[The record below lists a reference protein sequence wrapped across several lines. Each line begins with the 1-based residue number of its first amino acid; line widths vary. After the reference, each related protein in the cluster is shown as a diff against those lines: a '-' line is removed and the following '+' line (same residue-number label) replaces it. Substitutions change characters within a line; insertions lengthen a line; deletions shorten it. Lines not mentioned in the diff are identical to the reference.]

1 MRIETNLSSFVISN
15 YFLYFC
21 KKILYIY
28 IHGSKNISIND
39 SFACN

>member
-15 YFLYFC
+15 YFLYIC
-21 KKILYIY
+21 KKCYIY
-28 IHGSKNISIND
+28 GSKSISIND